1 MWKYLAIFSNVF
13 IMKKTITD
21 TIKLPFEN
29 RSTLHLRTLNIFM
42 LIWVFASQSITPG
55 NIIKKQKY
63 ILVLLGFFLCFH
75 QIWYFLQICYDVRH
89 PRTTVVFY
97 AICSLPSFVP
107 DFCDTLARLCADKI
121 GTSSSF
127 SNWLSVVQVV
137 HATKTPI
144 NYFKCGNKN
153 DVKTKYFIKN
163 VASFS
168 PTCTS

>member
-1 MWKYLAIFSNVF
+1 MSKYLAIFSNVF
-13 IMKKTITD
+13 ILKKTITD

-127 SNWLSVVQVV
+127 SNWLVGCSSSWC
-137 HATKTPI
+137 HKNP
-144 NYFKCGNKN
+144 NKLFQMW
-153 DVKTKYFIKN
+153 K
-163 VASFS
+163 
-168 PTCTS
+168 